1 MKEDEKIVLTAE
13 DGEPAEFYV
22 LEETRIGGVSYLLVT
37 DAADDEEEA
46 ECFILKHRSKQEDAE
61 ASYEFLEDG
70 DEQEALWRVFAELM
84 EGADWD
90 VEK

>member
-46 ECFILKHRSKQEDAE
+46 EGFILKDRSKPEDAE